1 MQAPRRRLTPS
12 QRRQLERL
20 KKRRQRLVLGILGAL
35 CLFSFCMGRCSAGWV
50 TLDVVSPSAAPGT
63 VSQSSPKNSGQT
75 DPLLTLVNDRNP
87 VPSTWT
93 VDPVKLKRRQSIDRR
108 AYTALQQMM
117 DDARAQGLKPVI
129 SSSYRTNARQQELYT
144 KEVGKYRNQGLSE
157 SEAKEKASGWVAIP
171 GTSEHELGLAVD
183 IVSEDNQNL
192 DISQEETDEQQW
204 LMKNCWKYGFIL
216 RYPTN
221 KSDITHINYEP
232 WHYRYVGVTAAKQIM
247 QNNLCLEEYLNQV

>member
-1 MQAPRRRLTPS
+1 MPWCRKMNRSASFCALCKTNDTTLIQFCIQFYASLLYAICAKGIFILTEKGCFPMQAPRRRLTPS

-117 DDARAQGLKPVI
+117 DDARAQGLKPVR
-129 SSSYRTNARQQELYT
+129 RT
-144 KEVGKYRNQGLSE
+144 V
-157 SEAKEKASGWVAIP
+157 
-171 GTSEHELGLAVD
+171 
-183 IVSEDNQNL
+183 
-192 DISQEETDEQQW
+192 
-204 LMKNCWKYGFIL
+204 
-216 RYPTN
+216 
-221 KSDITHINYEP
+221 
-232 WHYRYVGVTAAKQIM
+232 
-247 QNNLCLEEYLNQV
+247 